1 MVTGVNG
8 SVMLEI
14 FIKNSRIVNFR
25 YKKSHLA
32 VA

>member
-8 SVMLEI
+8 SVMWDI

-25 YKKSHLA
+25 HKKSHLA